1 MWRRGNKINE
11 NDLDSK
17 NILSMWSSDRH
28 PFVIDSLNYEDQLLE
43 TMYEEK
49 RSILY
54 KCLLE
59 VKYWRRSIYFCFGK
73 KCS

>member
-17 NILSMWSSDRH
+17 NILSMWSSDCH
-28 PFVIDSLNYEDQLLE
+28 PFVIDSLNYEDQLVE

-49 RSILY
+49 RSIQY

-59 VKYWRRSIYFCFGK
+59 R
-73 KCS
+73 

>member
-17 NILSMWSSDRH
+17 NILSMWSSDHH
-28 PFVIDSLNYEDQLLE
+28 PFVIDSLNYEDQLVE

-49 RSILY
+49 RSNQY

-59 VKYWRRSIYFCFGK
+59 VKYWRRSIHFCFGK
-73 KCS
+73 KCQ